1 MAEDRLAQ
9 TFDSDKSTGRPS
21 TMVVEAMIMFTI
33 RNIGGVALFSPGS
46 TWLWLTPA
54 FASRGVSTS
63 GTLWAITRVM
73 SLLTIVAFCAAT
85 WALFTR
91 YDWWEAAAIGAAVIG
106 LAALV
111 PYWIA
116 AHSGGETAGTATW
129 NALVHVLTVGVFM
142 LLLVPQLERWADHHV
157 MTG

>member
-33 RNIGGVALFSPGS
+33 RNIGGVALFLAGS

-73 SLLTIVAFCAAT
+73 SLLTIVAPP
-85 WALFTR
+85 
-91 YDWWEAAAIGAAVIG
+91 E
-106 LAALV
+106 
-111 PYWIA
+111 
-116 AHSGGETAGTATW
+116 
-129 NALVHVLTVGVFM
+129 
-142 LLLVPQLERWADHHV
+142 
-157 MTG
+157 